1 MQTRR
6 VILILVTRAVQ
17 VLLFAGI
24 AKAQASSFIDNF
36 DAFGANRWSKGDHR
50 LSRSYLDPTKVSVS
64 NRKLQI
70 KLPGSSLDGEELV
83 SNGLQRLRF
92 LKRPDEASLRVNLY
106 HRLLSTRS
114 LTTRARSTRILQ
126 RLLRENHVY
135 HLRGWRSDQHRDRAT
150 TLRPRRAPQ
159 VALRLRAGSGTFYA

>member
-1 MQTRR
+1 M
-6 VILILVTRAVQ
+6 ILVTRAVQ

-106 HRLLSTRS
+106 HRLLSLRDP
-114 LTTRARSTRILQ
+114 
-126 RLLRENHVY
+126 LLRE
-135 HLRGWRSDQHRDRAT
+135 RDRLEFYSDSSERITFT
-150 TLRPRRAPQ
+150 TYAGGALTTSRPCDYP
-159 VALRLRAGSGTFYA
+159 TT

>member
-24 AKAQASSFIDNF
+24 AKAQASSFIANF
-36 DAFGANRWSKGDHR
+36 DAFDANRWSKGDHR

-83 SNGLQRLRF
+83 SNSLYGYSSQSARMKPPNASTSITGF
-92 LKRPDEASLRVNLY
+92 SLRDP
-106 HRLLSTRS
+106 
-114 LTTRARSTRILQ
+114 
-126 RLLRENHVY
+126 LLRE
-135 HLRGWRSDQHRDRAT
+135 RDRLEFYSDSSERITIT
-150 TLRPRRAPQ
+150 TYAGGVLTKPRPCDYPTTRPRRAPR
-159 VALRLRAGSGTFYA
+159 VALRLRAGSGTF